1 MKKIL
6 LLPLLSLYLS
16 VTAQT
21 GGSAVR
27 YPATGDV
34 VISEIMADPTPSR
47 GLPEREYLEIFN
59 RTGDSLATG
68 GILLIAGPDTA
79 FLSTGWIEPGGRI
92 ILCSTG
98 SRSDLLP
105 YGQVMAVKSFPSL
118 NDAGELI
125 ALRDPGGSLIHAVSY
140 GPWFLGDGP
149 RSGGGWSAE
158 LIDPDNPFHEPFVW
172 SPSSDPSGGTPGKV
186 NSTLAAVTDNRCPR
200 LIAAWPAAPDT
211 LAVLFDETV
220 MLAGASPW
228 LADGRP
234 TLPATSGDPAD
245 RTALVPLDEPLVDGR
260 VITVIFAPEITD
272 FAGNTPCLTE
282 FRTGLPAESLPGEI
296 LFNELMP
303 DPSEGQSEYIELYNN
318 SGKIFD
324 LSRLFLAS
332 GSNAQVTAL
341 TAKHRQLLTGKY
353 IALTTG
359 TEEFREVYPC
369 ADDAALFRAD
379 RLPSL
384 PNDGGSLI
392 LYDKNLNIIDRM
404 DYTSAMHMP
413 FLSGTQGVAL
423 EKVSPSLPS
432 DVAVNWRSA
441 SEACNWGSPGASNSV
456 LVEKPEE
463 KAGLTLSS
471 GRVSPDGDGFEDLL
485 LISLFPGGDE
495 NIITVTVFDDRGYPV
510 RRLAERVAAGV
521 GTSLAWDGLS
531 DQGARLPAGLY
542 IILAESFNPAGV
554 SGRWKKVCAVL
565 YR

>member
-1 MKKIL
+1 MKKIV

-34 VISEIMADPTPSR
+34 VITEIMADPTPSR

-59 RTGDSLATG
+59 RTGDTLATG
-68 GILLIAGPDTA
+68 GIMLIAGPDTA

-105 YGQVMAVKSFPSL
+105 YGQVMGVKSFPSL

-140 GPWFLGDGP
+140 GPEFLGDGP

-158 LIDPDNPFHEPFVW
+158 LIDPDNPFHEPYAW
-172 SPSSDPSGGTPGKV
+172 SPSSDPSGGTPGRA
-186 NSTLAAVTDNRCPR
+186 NSVVATVSDNRCPR

-234 TLPATSGDPAD
+234 TRRALSGDPAD
-245 RTALVPLDEPLVDGR
+245 RTSLVPLDEPLVAGR
-260 VITVIFAPEITD
+260 VITVSLAPEITD
-272 FAGNTPCLTE
+272 FAGNATCLTE
-282 FRTGLPAESLPGEI
+282 FRTGLPEDPLPGEI

-303 DPSEGQSEYIELYNN
+303 DPAEGQSEYIELYNN
-318 SGKIFD
+318 SGKVID
-324 LSRLFLAS
+324 LSRLYLAG
-332 GSNAQVTAL
+332 GSTAQATAI
-341 TAKHRQLLTGKY
+341 TGRHRQLLPGAY
-353 IALTTG
+353 MALTSG
-359 TEEFREVYPC
+359 SEEPAGIFSC
-369 ADDAALFRAD
+369 GDDAALFHAD
-379 RLPSL
+379 RIPSL

-392 LYDKNLNIIDRM
+392 LYDKSLSIIDRVN
-404 DYTSAMHMP
+404 YSPAMHMP
-413 FLSGTQGVAL
+413 FLSGTKGVAL
-423 EKVSPSLPS
+423 EKVSPALPS
-432 DVAVNWRSA
+432 DVAGNWRSA
-441 SEACNWGSPGASNSV
+441 SESCNWGSPGAPNSV
-456 LVEKPEE
+456 MIEQPGE
-463 KAGLTLSS
+463 ATGLTLSS

-485 LISLFPGGDE
+485 LLSLFPGGED
-495 NIITVTVFDDRGYPV
+495 NIITVTVINDRGYPV
-510 RRLAERVAAGV
+510 RRLAERVAAGA
-521 GTSLAWDGLS
+521 GTSLTWDGLS
-531 DQGARLPAGLY
+531 DQGGRLPAGLY
-542 IILAESFNPAGV
+542 IIMAESYNSAGA

>member
-1 MKKIL
+1 MKKIV

-34 VISEIMADPTPSR
+34 VITEIMADPTPSR

-59 RTGDSLATG
+59 RTGDTLATG
-68 GILLIAGPDTA
+68 GIMLIAGPDTA

-105 YGQVMAVKSFPSL
+105 YGRVMAVKSFPSL

-140 GPWFLGDGP
+140 GPEFLGDGP

-158 LIDPDNPFHEPFVW
+158 LTDTDNPFHEPYAW
-172 SPSSDPSGGTPGKV
+172 SPSSDPSGGTPGRA
-186 NSTLAAVTDNRCPR
+186 NSAVVTVADNRCPR

-211 LAVLFDETV
+211 LSVLFDETV
-220 MLAGASPW
+220 MLAGASSW
-228 LADGRP
+228 LADGS
-234 TLPATSGDPAD
+234 PAPGASSGDPAD
-245 RTALVPLDEPLVDGR
+245 RTVLVRLDEPLVAGR
-260 VITVIFAPEITD
+260 LITVSLLPDITD
-272 FAGNTPCLTE
+272 FAGNGPCLTE
-282 FRTGLPAESLPGEI
+282 FRTGLPEDPLSGEI

-303 DPSEGQSEYIELYNN
+303 DPSEGQNEYIELYNN
-318 SGKIFD
+318 SGKVLD
-324 LSRLFLAS
+324 MSRLYLAG
-332 GSNAQVTAL
+332 GSTAQASAITARHRQLMPGDYLAL
-341 TAKHRQLLTGKY
+341 TAGSV
-353 IALTTG
+353 
-359 TEEFREVYPC
+359 EFGDIFPC

-392 LYDKNLNIIDRM
+392 LYDKSLNIIDRV
-404 DYTSAMHMP
+404 DYSPAMHMP
-413 FLSGTQGVAL
+413 FLSGTRGVAL

-432 DVAVNWRSA
+432 QVAGNWRSA
-441 SEACNWGSPGASNSV
+441 SEACNWGSPGAPNSV
-456 LVEKPEE
+456 VVEQPGEA
-463 KAGLTLSS
+463 AGLTLSS
-471 GRVSPDGDGFEDLL
+471 GRISPDGDGFEDLL
-485 LISLFPGGDE
+485 LISLFPGGEE
-495 NIITVTVFDDRGYPV
+495 NIISVTVFNDRGYPV
-510 RRLAERVAAGV
+510 RRLAERVAAGP
-521 GTSLAWDGLS
+521 GTSLTWDGLS
-531 DQGARLPAGLY
+531 DLGGRLPAGLY
-542 IILAESFNPAGV
+542 IIMAESYNSTGA
-554 SGRWKKVCAVL
+554 SGRWKEVCAVL